1 MLGISLCAA
10 MLFTPVREA
19 IVQGKP
25 AQEAFSQ
32 PDILNSPEIMES
44 EEEPEEFQS
53 EESAETTEIPQN
65 P

>member
-25 AQEAFSQ
+25 AQEEFSQ

-44 EEEPEEFQS
+44 EE
-53 EESAETTEIPQN
+53 
-65 P
+65 